1 MNFFIFSLQ
10 LRPRAGLHDPGSVR
24 LRGMSGLFVRFLR
37 SLPLLWLSCRVIGLL
52 MLGGPVLAEDR
63 SSPATENTVCA
74 RCHLTE
80 TQRYLSTAMGKSF
93 TPPDKYPEALVKQ
106 QSSGSV
112 IGVSFQN
119 GTMVHKLTEHGFVVE
134 YPIRYQVG
142 GGMEGSSF
150 FIQLHNYLF
159 ESPLSWYNA
168 FGWDLSPGYES
179 RNVIEFERPITVECL
194 FCHASGSRFDDP
206 DGRHL
211 NGTPTSIGCERCH
224 GRSEEHVRHP
234 SSTNIVNPS
243 KLAGPARQS
252 ICEQCHLEGNTRV
265 LNPGKDWTDFR
276 AGEPAEDVF
285 TTFVLTGEHQGEQ
298 IPLASE
304 VEQFAQSRCAQM
316 SKGKLWCGTC
326 HNPHADHRSRA
337 AEIRAICTSC
347 HQKPSPAAHPAS
359 LTECTSCHMPTNG
372 KTTIAHASNT
382 DHRILRPGEQP
393 RDSGKML
400 RLSAWREP
408 QPNFQQRNL
417 GIAELRLPRQD
428 YQGLWSDGG
437 DLLLSLGGRAHD
449 DSDVVFSLTAF
460 YLDSGDLPR
469 ALEFARR
476 AVELSPQ
483 SAVRALTLARILET
497 SGADDKAEQQFVKAI
512 ALNPSWKEPYGRL
525 TMFYVRQKKFEDAIR
540 VLDRYLT
547 WNPNEIL
554 FHEWRKQILS
564 QENAGTGSRLPR
576 QPAIPPSR

>member
-1 MNFFIFSLQ
+1 
-10 LRPRAGLHDPGSVR
+10 
-24 LRGMSGLFVRFLR
+24 
-37 SLPLLWLSCRVIGLL
+37 
-52 MLGGPVLAEDR
+52 
-63 SSPATENTVCA
+63 
-74 RCHLTE
+74 
-80 TQRYLSTAMGKSF
+80 MGKSF
-93 TPPDKYPEALVKQ
+93 VAPEKYPEAVVKQ
-106 QSSGSV
+106 QSSGSS
-112 IGVSFQN
+112 ISVSFRDD
-119 GTMVHKLTEHGFVVE
+119 TMFHKLTEHGLVAE

-150 FIQLHNYLF
+150 FIQLRNYLF

-179 RNVIEFERPITVECL
+179 RSVIEFERAITKECL
-194 FCHASGSRFDDP
+194 FCHASGARFDDP

-224 GRSEEHVRHP
+224 GPSGEHVRHP

-243 KLAGPARQS
+243 KLAGPARKS

-265 LNPGKDWTDFR
+265 LNAGKDWTDFR

-285 TTFVLTGEHQGEQ
+285 TTFVLTGERQGEQ

-347 HQKPSPAAHPAS
+347 HQKPSPATHPAS

-393 RDSGKML
+393 PDEGKKL
-400 RLSAWREP
+400 KLSAWR
-408 QPNFQQRNL
+408 QPRQNFQQRNL
-417 GIAELRLPRQD
+417 GIAELRLSRQD
-428 YQGLWSDGG
+428 YQDLWSDGG
-437 DLLLSLGGRAHD
+437 DLLLSLGAPSHD
-449 DSDVVFSLTAF
+449 DSDIVFSLTAF

-483 SAVRALTLARILET
+483 SAVRTLTLARILET

-525 TMFYVRQKKFEDAIR
+525 TMFYVRRNKFEEAIK

-564 QENAGTGSRLPR
+564 QENAGTGSRLPS
-576 QPAIPPSR
+576 QPAIPPTR